1 MKITLKNKFI
11 PAMLCLLL
19 FLSGTVY
26 SQDNMI
32 FLGRNTP
39 QKFMINPALV
49 PDNARF
55 FISVP
60 VIGGLNANVSGNI
73 SYSHI
78 FSLASNK
85 KSIINVPH
93 LLKHLDET
101 TRIRSTL
108 NLDILNMGFRISRTG
123 FMGITLRG
131 RTSVD
136 MGFSKDAVSFIM
148 DNPLERTGI
157 FDIRLTPDAL
167 SWGELGIS
175 YSQKLSRNFTAGI
188 RIKGIAGGVSTQA
201 SSAGIEADKTLTRY
215 LLRGDID
222 MRTGNLNLTGD
233 GEKKYNI
240 KHISPGFGIDLGI
253 SYTSDNRRMRAY
265 ASLSD
270 FGRIYWNERSSSRII
285 SRNPAAQYEW
295 VGIKDLDG
303 LIDGNKSFKEVF
315 ENTFDEMT
323 AAVGL
328 DTVKT
333 AFTSNLPATV
343 QIGGKYAVDRKF
355 MHYISLN
362 SLTIIPQFAK
372 TYYEFT
378 AGYTYSSRNR
388 RWDLMGSYTYK
399 SIHPFNIGIGGLYR
413 GRGFEIFLMTDS
425 INSFF
430 DYKAARSANIRLG
443 MNFYCPL
450 RTYKYNYKYKHRH
463 RNEMI
468 W

>member
-1 MKITLKNKFI
+1 MNITIKNRFV

-19 FLSGTVY
+19 FLSGSAY
-26 SQDNMI
+26 SQDNLI

-39 QKFMINPALV
+39 QKFMTNPALV

-78 FSLASNK
+78 FSMASGK
-85 KSIINVPH
+85 KATINVPH

-101 TRIRSTL
+101 TRIRSIL
-108 NLDILNMGFRISRTG
+108 NLDVLNMGFRISRTG

-175 YSQKLSRNFTAGI
+175 YSQRLSRNFTAGI
-188 RIKGIAGGVSTQA
+188 RIKGVAGGVSAQA
-201 SSAGIEADKTLTRY
+201 ASASIEADKTLTRY
-215 LLRGDID
+215 MLRGDID

-240 KHISPGFGIDLGI
+240 RHISPGFGIDLGI
-253 SYTSDNRRMRAY
+253 SYTSDNKRITAY

-270 FGRIYWNERSSSRII
+270 FGRIYWNEKSSSRII
-285 SRNPAAQYEW
+285 SVNPAARYEW

-323 AAVGL
+323 AAVGM

-333 AFTSNLPATV
+333 TFTSNLPATI
-343 QIGGKYAVDRKF
+343 QIGGKYALDRKL
-355 MHYISLN
+355 MHSISLN

-378 AGYTYSSRNR
+378 AGYTYSSANK
-388 RWDLMGSYTYK
+388 RWDIMGAYTYK

-450 RTYKYNYKYKHRH
+450 RYYNYKHRH
-463 RNEMI
+463 KHRNQMI